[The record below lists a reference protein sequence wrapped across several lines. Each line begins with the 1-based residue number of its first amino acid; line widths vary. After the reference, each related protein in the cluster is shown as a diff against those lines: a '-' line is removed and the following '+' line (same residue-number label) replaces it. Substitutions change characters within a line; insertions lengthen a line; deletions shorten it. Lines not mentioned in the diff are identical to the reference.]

1 MHYLKT
7 ITFRSLLVVALVV
20 GLAGCD
26 SLTEGFDQDPN
37 AATDAPGDLLL
48 NGAMV
53 GNLLVHEANLAR
65 TAGIF
70 SNQFTG
76 ADRQY
81 SRLDVYQQVSSDY
94 DALWSETY
102 EGVVGDL
109 LVVKSKARSAN
120 DRLLLGIAQVVE
132 AHAYGTAASLFGDI
146 PFTEAGQ
153 GNENLNPAI
162 DPQDVVIASLADS
175 LRNQAIPNIEAGGIG
190 LGSLDIHFAGD
201 ADSWIEVAYTLLAR
215 YELYQGNYDA
225 ALTAAENG
233 ISSSDGNLI
242 GPHDGTRG
250 VNMNPYHEF
259 IFLERAGYLTGT
271 GSYGLELMQSRQ
283 NAKTDES
290 VRFDYFYGV
299 EDELDEPTEDELN
312 TGENGAFGASSD
324 MPLITFVENQL
335 IIAEAS
341 LLGSAPNTQDAV
353 DALNAARD
361 ANGDFFGDSDL
372 YEAYEIADFE
382 SGGIANDGGS
392 TDASLLEEILEEKYL
407 SYTGNI
413 ESFTDLRRTANFIG
427 VPTKAGADHPQRF
440 LYAQVEVNANE
451 NIPDPVPGT
460 FEPTA
465 LFDVNNGSYAGD
477 DL

>member
-7 ITFRSLLVVALVV
+7 LTFRSLLVLALVV
-20 GLAGCD
+20 GLVGCD
-26 SLTEGFDQDPN
+26 SLTDGYDKDPN
-37 AATDAPGDLLL
+37 AATDAPGDLIL

-81 SRLDVYQQVSSDY
+81 SRLDNYEQVSSDY
-94 DALWSETY
+94 DALWGTTY
-102 EGVVGDL
+102 EGVIGDIIR
-109 LVVKSKARSAN
+109 VKEKARSAN
-120 DRLLLGIAQVVE
+120 DRLLLGIAQVIE
-132 AHAYGTAASLFGDI
+132 AHAFGTAASLFGDI

-153 GNENLNPAI
+153 GNDNLNPAL
-162 DPQDVVIASLADS
+162 DGQDVVIASLTDS

-190 LGSLDIHFAGD
+190 PGTLDIHFSGD

-225 ALTAAENG
+225 ALAAAENG
-233 ISSSDGNLI
+233 ISSSLGNLV

-259 IFLERAGYLTGT
+259 IALERAGYLTGT
-271 GSYGLELMQSRQ
+271 GSHGIDRLGTRE

-290 VRFDYFYGV
+290 ARLTYFYG
-299 EDELDEPTEDELN
+299 DGSLN
-312 TGENGAFGASSD
+312 TDEGGAFGASSD
-324 MPLITFVENQL
+324 MMLITYVENEL
-335 IIAEAS
+335 IKAEAE
-341 LLGSAPNTQDAV
+341 LLSASGSTTAALE
-353 DALNAARD
+353 ALNAARD
-361 ANGDFFGDSDL
+361 ANDAFFGGGL
-372 YEAYEIADFE
+372 YDAYEIADFE
-382 SGGIANDGGS
+382 SGGIANNGGS
-392 TDASLLEEILEEKYL
+392 TDASLLAEVLEEKYL
-407 SYTGNI
+407 SYIGNI
-413 ESFTDLRRTANFIG
+413 EAFTDLRRTANYIG
-427 VPTKAGADHPQRF
+427 VPTKAGANHPQRF

-460 FEPTA
+460 FEATA
-465 LFDVNNGSYAGD
+465 LFDVNNGSYAGN